1 MIDVRHLLRAI
12 PPIVADGVRNVVL
25 SPWHPHRTL
34 HGRPEPIVTYH
45 ARLGDLYAH
54 SLYGDPEALAR
65 HLAELVGDAVDVAA
79 RRPRQSLVLA
89 LFDVA
94 VELAEQNRLSWSFL
108 FPALDAA
115 RANDPVYAL
124 GVRRRLDELEPLL
137 LHEQPIRA
145 TFDAVVADLITG
157 LACSFLP
164 ECAFP
169 NGSDDDD
176 QPAAASRLTAPLI
189 DLAPDARDL
198 VGRLLGNFFG
208 EDAHNRDPITF
219 RAFQATRNRL
229 FDNVLAASGLSQ
241 EQADKNPHKLIGP
254 SDSELTGAALAEAY
268 LAGTPFLALLQLPL
282 PFVIPKAIR
291 FEHTHIIAGTGH
303 GKTQL
308 MQTLLLGDLDDPER
322 PAIVAIDS
330 QGAMLKTIARL
341 ERFDPARDDRL
352 VILDPADIEWP
363 LRLNIFDV
371 NRDRLDA
378 LPRAERE
385 QILAGIVELYDYI
398 FGALLGAELTQK
410 QSVVFR
416 FLAQFMLAIPNA
428 TIHTLRE
435 LLEHPKPY
443 FQYLDRVSP
452 TARTFLADQLFDPKN
467 REYEQTRRQVLRRL
481 YGILSNPTFERMFS
495 HPRNAIDMKR
505 LLDGGK
511 VLLVNTAKDVLKGE
525 ASAIFGRFV
534 IALIMQAAF
543 ERAADPVHKRRPAFI
558 YIDEAAEYFDDNIDT
573 LLIQA
578 RKFNVG
584 LVFAHQFLDQLTPGL
599 RGSVMTN
606 PAIRFAGGLSHRDA
620 SALAPDMRTTS
631 DFLLGSNK
639 RRHDTQFATFVRHMT
654 SSAIRLAV
662 PLGAVE
668 REPRMTNAAYAQLLA
683 RTRAAV
689 AAPIDES
696 TAPAAQPVKVSSAE
710 PAAATESCPQE
721 FADRY

>member
-1 MIDVRHLLRAI
+1 MTDIRYLLRAI
-12 PPIVADGVRNVVL
+12 PSIVADGVRNVVL

-34 HGRPEPIVTYH
+34 HGRPEPMAAYH

-54 SLYGDPEALAR
+54 SLYGDTSRLAR
-65 HLAELVGDAVDVAA
+65 HLAEVVDTAVDAA
-79 RRPRQSLVLA
+79 ERRLRQSLVLA
-89 LFDVA
+89 LLDLA
-94 VELAEQNRLSWSFL
+94 AELAEQNRLSWSFL
-108 FPALDAA
+108 FPTLDED
-115 RANDPVYAL
+115 RATDPVYAL
-124 GVRRRLDELEPLL
+124 GIRRQLDELEPLL

-145 TFDAVVADLITG
+145 TFDAVLGNLVSG
-157 LACSFLP
+157 LAGSFLP
-164 ECAFP
+164 ECAFA
-169 NGSDDDD
+169 DVCEDDD

-189 DLAPDARDL
+189 DLVHDARDL
-198 VGRLLGNFFG
+198 VGSLLGVFFG
-208 EDAHNRDPITF
+208 EDSHNRDPITF

-229 FDNVLAASGLSQ
+229 FHNLLAASGLSQ
-241 EQADKNPHKLIGP
+241 EQADKNPHKIIGP
-254 SDSELTGAALAEAY
+254 VDSELTGAAVADAY
-268 LAGTPFLALLQLPL
+268 LAGTPFLTLLQLPF
-282 PFVIPKAIR
+282 PFVIPKPVR

-308 MQTLLLGDLDDPER
+308 MQTLLLGDLDDPDR
-322 PAIVAIDS
+322 PAVVAIDS

-341 ERFDPARDDRL
+341 NLFNPARDDRL

-385 QILAGIVELYDYI
+385 QILAGVVELYDYI
-398 FGALLGAELTQK
+398 FGALLGAELSQK

-495 HPRNAIDMKR
+495 HPRNAVDMKR
-505 LLDGGK
+505 LLDDGK

-578 RKFNVG
+578 RKFNIG

-620 SALAPDMRTTS
+620 SALAPDMRTS
-631 DFLLGSNK
+631 SEFLLGSNK
-639 RRHDTQFATFVRHMT
+639 RRHDTQFATFVRHT
-654 SSAIRLAV
+654 TPSAIRLAV

-668 REPRMTNAAYAQLLA
+668 QEPRMSDAAYAQLLA
-683 RTRAAV
+683 RTRATV
-689 AAPIDES
+689 AAPIDETNPAAPS
-696 TAPAAQPVKVSSAE
+696 TMAPSSPSAPA
-710 PAAATESCPQE
+710 ESYPQE

>member
-1 MIDVRHLLRAI
+1 MVDARRLLRAL
-12 PPIVADGVRNVVL
+12 PSFVADGVRNVAL
-25 SPWHPHRTL
+25 SPWHPHRAI
-34 HGRPEPIVTYH
+34 GRPETIAAYH
-45 ARLGDLYAH
+45 ARLANLDGRALYRQTDVLAGGICAC
-54 SLYGDPEALAR
+54 LQGAIEACGR
-65 HLAELVGDAVDVAA
+65 K
-79 RRPRQSLVLA
+79 PRQHVQDA
-89 LFDVA
+89 LIDLCAGLLRQNGMNWDDVP
-94 VELAEQNRLSWSFL
+94 
-108 FPALDAA
+108 FPTPD
-115 RANDPVYAL
+115 RSQINDPVYVL
-124 GVRRRLDELEPLL
+124 GLRRKLDELEPLL
-137 LHEQPIRA
+137 VHQAPI
-145 TFDAVVADLITG
+145 LITFEEVLDNIIGG
-157 LACSFLP
+157 LIAHYFPKS
-164 ECAFP
+164 AFHM
-169 NGSDDDD
+169 GE
-176 QPAAASRLTAPLI
+176 AAAEPASGLTAPLV
-189 DLAPDARDL
+189 DLVDGRDL
-198 VGRLLGNFFG
+198 VAAIFAVFVND
-208 EDAHNRDPITF
+208 DAHNRDPITF
-219 RAFQATRNRL
+219 RAYQTTRNTL
-229 FDNVLAASGLSQ
+229 VQNMLEASGLTR
-241 EQADKNPHKLIGP
+241 EQAEKSPNKMIAPA
-254 SDSELTGAALAEAY
+254 SSELTGAALAEAY
-268 LAGTPFLALLQLPL
+268 LAGTPFLPLLEMPL
-282 PFVIPKAIR
+282 PFVIPKPVR

-308 MQTLLLGDLDDPER
+308 MQTLLLGDLDDIER
-322 PAIVAIDS
+322 PAVVAIDS

-341 ERFDPARDDRL
+341 DCFDPAQDDRL

-371 NRDRLDA
+371 NRARLDA

-443 FQYLDRVSP
+443 FKYLDRVSP

-495 HPRNAIDMKR
+495 HPRNAVDMKR
-505 LLDGGK
+505 LLDDGK

-578 RKFNVG
+578 RKFNIG
-584 LVFAHQFLDQLTPGL
+584 LVFTHQFLDQLTPGL

-639 RRHDTQFATFVRHMT
+639 RRHDTQFATFVRHT
-654 SSAIRLAV
+654 TPSAIRLAV

-668 REPRMTNAAYAQLLA
+668 REPRMSDAAYAQLLA

-689 AAPIDES
+689 AAPIDEVVAPVEPLAAAS
-696 TAPAAQPVKVSSAE
+696 ASPDAPADN
-710 PAAATESCPQE
+710 CPQE